1 MKVSLTKKQYK
12 ALLKL
17 VMLGDWMANTVPSDS
32 SNSEDE
38 DIVQY
43 LLSIAKDFGYE
54 NYAELDEE
62 LKKYFHTEDFENDT
76 EINEIIGDYHEYA
89 LWEGLVLEF
98 SQRDLIAK
106 YGEKAVETMSD
117 EERVEKEV
125 LLIKKYEE
133 EFREYGLDNL
143 VIKTTTKPKI
153 VKGKK

>member
-17 VMLGDWMANTVPSDS
+17 VMLGDWMTNTVPSDS
-32 SNSEDE
+32 NGEDE
-38 DIVQY
+38 EIVQY
-43 LLSIAKDFGYE
+43 LLSLAKDFGYE
-54 NYAELDEE
+54 NYVELDEE
-62 LKKYFHTEDFENDT
+62 LKKYFQTEDFENDT
-76 EINEIIGDYHEYA
+76 EILEIIGDYHEYA

-117 EERVEKEV
+117 EERVEKE
-125 LLIKKYEE
+125 LPLIKKYEE

-143 VIKTTTKPKI
+143 AIKTTTKPKL